1 MWKGNKK
8 GGALYKLRM
17 SISGKASQRRQHLSS
32 ATKMGE
38 DFLAKG
44 NARRGRSILGGED
57 YRTK

>member
-1 MWKGNKK
+1 MWTGNKK

-32 ATKMGE
+32 AAKMGE

-44 NARRGRSILGGED
+44 NA
-57 YRTK
+57 